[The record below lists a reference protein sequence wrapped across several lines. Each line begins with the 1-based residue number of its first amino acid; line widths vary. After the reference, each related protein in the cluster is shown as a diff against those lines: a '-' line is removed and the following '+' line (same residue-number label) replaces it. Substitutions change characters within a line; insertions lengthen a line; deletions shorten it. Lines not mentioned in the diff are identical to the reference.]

1 MNTTFEKRRFDA
13 KFFLIFTVLRVT
25 IERLHTF
32 IYTKQLLF
40 VYILYFIAFVTVHT
54 IPLSKSS
61 YLFGQSEYSLGEP
74 YIFTKHGP
82 NVGEYSK
89 EL

>member
-1 MNTTFEKRRFDA
+1 VNTTFEKRRFDA

-25 IERLHTF
+25 IERLHAI

-40 VYILYFIAFVTVHT
+40 VLYFIAFVTVHT

-74 YIFTKHGP
+74 YILTKHGP